1 MSLIEVKDV
10 KKQYKV
16 RKFGKVYSLMAVNGV
31 SFELEEGS
39 CVGLV
44 GESGCGKSTL
54 GRLIVGLEN
63 PSEGS
68 ITYKGESVHKSHSR
82 KNPSKLKYSKDIQLV
97 FQDSFDAVNPKFT
110 AKKIIEEPLKNFTSL
125 SAVERDKKVEE
136 LLEQVGLLKEDK
148 EKFAME
154 FSGGQLQRVCIARAL
169 ASNPKIF
176 ILDEPL
182 SSLDVSVQ
190 AQILNLLS
198 DIKKEMNLS
207 YLLISHDIE
216 AVYYLADALVVM
228 YGGQI
233 MEKIDDISYFDKMV
247 HPYTQKLLSSIP
259 AYEKKKELAESGEAE
274 IIGMNY
280 YLQNNDFPGC
290 PYYGRCPKRK
300 DVCKEKKAE
309 MKLLEPKH
317 YAACHIL

>member
-1 MSLIEVKDV
+1 MALIEINDV
-10 KKQYKV
+10 RKEYKV
-16 RKFGKVYSLMAVNGV
+16 RKFGKTYSLMAVNGV
-31 SFELEEGS
+31 TFGVDAGS

-68 ITYKGESVHKSHSR
+68 ITYNGETIHKSHSR

-110 AKKIIEEPLKNFTSL
+110 AKKIIEEPLKNFTAL
-125 SAVERDKKVEE
+125 SSEERDKKVEE
-136 LLEQVGLLKEDK
+136 LLEQVGLVKEDK
-148 EKFAME
+148 DKFAME

-216 AVYYLADALVVM
+216 AVYYLADVLVVM

-247 HPYTQKLLSSIP
+247 HPYTKKLLSSIP
-259 AYEKKKELAESGEAE
+259 AYEKKTDSDEIQEAE
-274 IIGMNY
+274 TIGMDY
-280 YLQNNDFPGC
+280 YMQNSDYKGC
-290 PYYGRCPKRK
+290 PYYGRCSQRQ
-300 DVCKEKKAE
+300 DLCKEKRPE
-309 MKLLEPKH
+309 MKTREQGH
-317 YAACHIL
+317 HVACHVL